1 MITCATVHTL
11 DDTLEVLKHLGH
23 ENFDDKGSAELKQ
36 FFHLSLFGM
45 MIVWMKYDLSLD
57 QKKLHGS
64 YQIVYQQYRVC
75 WDCHFFPKEL
85 E

>member
-1 MITCATVHTL
+1 M
-11 DDTLEVLKHLGH
+11 G
-23 ENFDDKGSAELKQ
+23 GSGVKVIMM
-36 FFHLSLFGM
+36 LSVSTNLFVNGP
-45 MIVWMKYDLSLD
+45 LD

-75 WDCHFFPKEL
+75 WDCHFLPKEL